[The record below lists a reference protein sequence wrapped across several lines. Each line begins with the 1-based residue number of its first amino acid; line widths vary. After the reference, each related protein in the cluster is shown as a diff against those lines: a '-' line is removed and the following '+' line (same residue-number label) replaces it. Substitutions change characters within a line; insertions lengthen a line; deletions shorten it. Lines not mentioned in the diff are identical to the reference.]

1 MHKFIEYPS
10 TFQTFEFSRSDS
22 RNSGPIEARSSDGLM
37 VTFSAQFQYQLNQKD
52 LLNLYS
58 RYGDDYKTPCI
69 RFAID
74 KFNDQAS
81 QFEAS
86 MFFRNLTA
94 VGLDMQEKLGVL
106 MEQECYSRI
115 QSLQL
120 SKADLPQRFEDALT
134 ATNVAIQESITVQ
147 QQQKNAIIDM
157 NTQVSQARIAAPVVI
172 NNAEAKVN
180 STLAQN
186 LAQNEAYL
194 QVTESEADA
203 YKVMK
208 GNMTFATDAELLNY
222 IKVKAINSFNPKN
235 LLAGIN

>member
-1 MHKFIEYPS
+1 
-10 TFQTFEFSRSDS
+10 
-22 RNSGPIEARSSDGLM
+22 
-37 VTFSAQFQYQLNQKD
+37 
-52 LLNLYS
+52 
-58 RYGDDYKTPCI
+58 
-69 RFAID
+69 
-74 KFNDQAS
+74 
-81 QFEAS
+81 
-86 MFFRNLTA
+86 
-94 VGLDMQEKLGVL
+94 